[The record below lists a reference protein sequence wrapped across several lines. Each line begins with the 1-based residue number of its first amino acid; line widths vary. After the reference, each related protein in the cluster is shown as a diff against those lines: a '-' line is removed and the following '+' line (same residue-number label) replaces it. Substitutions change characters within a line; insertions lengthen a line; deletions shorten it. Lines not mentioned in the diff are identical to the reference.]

1 VKTRLLTALTLALC
15 ALPIVFSAPPSA
27 AKEGKWISIFDG
39 KSLKGWHVSAQTG
52 HSGAS
57 KNTTGGKWVVK
68 NRAIV
73 GTQDIPGNGGIVITD
88 KQYGNFDVK
97 LEMNNDYVID
107 SGLFL
112 RSNEKGQCYQ
122 AMIDYH
128 DNGNLMGVYGEGIGG
143 FVARNFITGKT
154 PDQIRTVVEGPYPNP
169 FTPETWKQ
177 VWHHGQWNELRARI
191 VGNPPN
197 IKTWINGVQ
206 VMDWTDTQKRLP
218 DTGGIAL
225 QVHAGGDMTKSFVR
239 YRKIRVMELP

>member
-1 VKTRLLTALTLALC
+1 VKNRLAVSLTLTLFALPTAL
-15 ALPIVFSAPPSA
+15 FAPSSA
-27 AKEGKWISIFDG
+27 AKEGKWVSIFDG
-39 KSLKGWHVSAQTG
+39 RTLNGWHVSAQTG

-57 KNTTGGKWVVK
+57 KNMSGGKWIVK
-68 NRAIV
+68 DRAII
-73 GTQDIPGNGGIVITD
+73 GSQDIPGNGGIVITD

-97 LEMNNDYVID
+97 LEMNNDYVPD

-154 PDQIRTVVEGPYPNP
+154 PEEIRTVVEGPVPLP
-169 FTPETWKQ
+169 FAAADWPRVWK
-177 VWHHGQWNELRARI
+177 HGRWNELRARI

-197 IKTWINGVQ
+197 IKTWINGIQ
-206 VMDWTDTQKRLP
+206 IMDWTDTQKRLP

-225 QVHAGGDMTKSFVR
+225 QVHGGGDLTKHYVR
-239 YRKIRVMELP
+239 YRKVRVMELP

>member
-1 VKTRLLTALTLALC
+1 VKIRLLTAAVLILF
-15 ALPIVFSAPPSA
+15 ALPVAFIAPSA
-27 AKEGKWISIFDG
+27 IAEEGKWVSIFDG
-39 KSLKGWHVSAQTG
+39 KTLKGWHISAQTG

-57 KNTTGGKWVVK
+57 KNTTGGEWVIK
-68 NRAIV
+68 NHAIV

-143 FVARNFITGKT
+143 FVARNFVTGKT

-191 VGNPPN
+191 VNNPPH
-197 IKTWINGVQ
+197 IKTWINGIQ
-206 VMDWTDTQKRLP
+206 VMDWTDTVKRLP

-225 QVHAGGDMTKSFVR
+225 QVHAGGDMRSSHVR